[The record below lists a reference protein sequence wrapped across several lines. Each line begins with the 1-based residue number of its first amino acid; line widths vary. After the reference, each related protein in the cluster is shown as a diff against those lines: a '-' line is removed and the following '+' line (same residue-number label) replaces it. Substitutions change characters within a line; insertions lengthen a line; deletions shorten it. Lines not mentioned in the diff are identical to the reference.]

1 MSGAEQAV
9 EDTGTVEVNMDSSE
23 DIVVEVED
31 DTPEE
36 DKGRPRRAKGEEADI
51 PEDDDL
57 QQHSESVQKRIKKLK
72 FEYHEER
79 RRKEEAEREREAAIQ
94 YAQSAKNEADNLRKN
109 LSEGEGVLITQA
121 KARNSSELTQAKA
134 AYKQAYDA
142 GDSDAVVEAQSA
154 MVKLQTEADRIENWK
169 PRSPEAPQQ
178 QQAPA
183 ARPRA
188 PEPDKKAQEWVA
200 KNSWFTED
208 KGMERYAMLVHQ
220 ELVEEGVDSSSDTYY
235 SRIDGAMRQR
245 YPDRFDDVTEDRK
258 PQRQAGSVVAP
269 SGRNTATSRTTIKLT
284 SSEAAIAKRL
294 GVPLKDYAAQKL
306 KELNNG

>member
-57 QQHSESVQKRIKKLK
+57 EKHSESVQKRIKKLK
-72 FEYHEER
+72 FEFHEER
-79 RRKEEAEREREAAIQ
+79 RRKEEAEREREAAVQ
-94 YAQSAKNEADNLRKN
+94 YAQNAKSEADKLRKN
-109 LSEGEGVLITQA
+109 LYEGEGVLITQA
-121 KARNSSELTQAKA
+121 KARNESELSQAKA

-142 GDSDAVVEAQSA
+142 GDSDAVIEAQSA

-169 PRSPEAPQQ
+169 PRSAEAPEQP
-178 QQAPA
+178 APA
-183 ARPRA
+183 PRPRA
-188 PEPDKKAQEWVA
+188 PEPDKKAQEWVSR
-200 KNSWFTED
+200 NPWFTED
-208 KGMERYAMLVHQ
+208 KAMERYAMLVHQ

-235 SRIDGAMRQR
+235 SRIDVAMRQR
-245 YPDRFDDVTEDRK
+245 YPDRFDDVEEDRK

-269 SGRNTATSRTTIKLT
+269 SGRNTATSRNTVKLT

-294 GVPLKDYAAQKL
+294 GVSLKDYAAQKL